1 MEKEFI
7 VPEGPSK
14 SGRAFSPAVRFDV
27 GDAEMIFVSGLL
39 SKDAQKNIVGVG
51 DIEVQTRYVFDKM
64 TTILEETGA
73 GLGDLVKVG
82 IYLVDMERDFEKVS
96 AIRNEYLMESKPSAT
111 TVGIT
116 STMTPGRDIEIDAIA
131 MKRK

>member
-1 MEKEFI
+1 MTKELI
-7 VPEGPSK
+7 VPGGPSE
-14 SGRAFSPAVRFDV
+14 SGRAFSPAVRFDT
-27 GDAEMIFVSGLL
+27 GDVEMIFVSGLL
-39 SKDAQKNIVGVG
+39 SKDKQKNIVGEG
-51 DIEVQTRYVFDKM
+51 DIEVQTRYVFEKM
-64 TTILEETGA
+64 IATLEEAGV

-82 IYLVDMERDFEKVS
+82 IYLVHLERDFEKVS

-116 STMTPGRDIEIDAIA
+116 STMTDGCDIEIDAIA